1 MVHRKIIDPVLKNLG
16 PSRADYFN
24 RLVARVERDPRT
36 ETVPNLVY
44 LVLREMIPYL
54 PADLPQEELADQLLD
69 FVIGSQ
75 GWLNRVIHARRFI
88 EVPGRL
94 AEVTKEFVLQVLALA
109 MDQHR
114 STKSRPPRCAK
125 RRPTGFHAPKA
136 TKTTFPTGTTNK
148 RLVDFIH

>member
-24 RLVARVERDPRT
+24 RLIDRVERDPRT

-44 LVLREMIPYL
+44 LVLRETIPYL
-54 PADLPQEELADQLLD
+54 PADQPQEELADRLLD

-75 GWLNRVIHARRFI
+75 GWLNRVIHDRRFI
-88 EVPGRL
+88 EDPGRL

-109 MDQHR
+109 MDQHQVNEIQAAKVCQ
-114 STKSRPPRCAK
+114 TKACRFSSPEGDEDDIPY
-125 RRPTGFHAPKA
+125 
-136 TKTTFPTGTTNK
+136 GTTNK

>member
-24 RLVARVERDPRT
+24 RLVDRVERDPRT

-44 LVLREMIPYL
+44 LVLRETIPYL
-54 PADLPQEELADQLLD
+54 PADLPQEELADRLLD

-75 GWLNRVIHARRFI
+75 GWLNRVIHDRRFI
-88 EVPGRL
+88 EDPGRL

-109 MDQHR
+109 MDQHQV
-114 STKSRPPRCAK
+114 
-125 RRPTGFHAPKA
+125 
-136 TKTTFPTGTTNK
+136 NE
-148 RLVDFIH
+148 I